1 MPASVR
7 RVFKTKWFHK
17 AARKAGIVG
26 AELCRA
32 VRELARGQGVDL
44 GGNVWKKRLDG
55 NRRRAIV
62 LGRIEQAWVFV
73 FLSAK
78 CDRDD
83 IDERELRV
91 FRQLA
96 VDFGHRTDGDL
107 ATLIALDEFV
117 EICNG

>member
-7 RVFKTKWFHK
+7 RVFKTKWFYK
-17 AARKAGIVG
+17 AARKAGIVD

-32 VRELARGQGVDL
+32 VRELTRGQGVD
-44 GGNVWKKRLDG
+44 LDG

-73 FLSAK
+73 FLFAK

-83 IDERELRV
+83 IDERELRA

-107 ATLIALDEFV
+107 ATLIALDELV

>member
-1 MPASVR
+1 M
-7 RVFKTKWFHK
+7 
-17 AARKAGIVG
+17 
-26 AELCRA
+26 
-32 VRELARGQGVDL
+32 
-44 GGNVWKKRLDG
+44 
-55 NRRRAIV
+55 

-73 FLSAK
+73 FLFAK

-107 ATLIALDEFV
+107 ATLIALDELV